1 MAENN
6 EPHWRALCAAAA
18 EEPDSEKVAWLVDQI
33 LEALDEP
40 SGLWQNY
47 EKCLSS
53 DEVSG
58 TNKDGAIGRTVGQVS
73 RQMREAPIIR

>member
-6 EPHWRALCAAAA
+6 EQHWRALCAAAA

-40 SGLWQNY
+40 RDIIIRTDRPSQ
-47 EKCLSS
+47 
-53 DEVSG
+53 SG
-58 TNKDGAIGRTVGQVS
+58 TSKYTAPATAESLGSPVDHS
-73 RQMREAPIIR
+73 RIL

>member
-40 SGLWQNY
+40 RDIIRTDQPGQ
-47 EKCLSS
+47 
-53 DEVSG
+53 SG
-58 TNKDGAIGRTVGQVS
+58 TSKYPAPGTAGSLGSPVGHS
-73 RQMREAPIIR
+73 RIL

>member
-6 EPHWRALCAAAA
+6 EQHWRALCAAAA

-40 SGLWQNY
+40 RDIIRTDRPSQ
-47 EKCLSS
+47 
-53 DEVSG
+53 SG
-58 TNKDGAIGRTVGQVS
+58 TSKYAAPGTTGSLGSPVDHS
-73 RQMREAPIIR
+73 RIP

>member
-6 EPHWRALCAAAA
+6 EQHWRALCAAAA

-40 SGLWQNY
+40 RDIIRTDRPSQ
-47 EKCLSS
+47 
-53 DEVSG
+53 SG
-58 TNKDGAIGRTVGQVS
+58 TSKFAAPGTTGSLGSSVDHS
-73 RQMREAPIIR
+73 RIL